1 VRRRVR
7 RPQHGRDPVSEAT
20 TAWLHA
26 QREKGTHMKRKLT
39 LLGDRHGTMSLRAVA
54 QRLNW
59 GKSPITRALTQIARV
74 SAHAKQSR
82 VRNAV
87 VVGLMLSAFVPAA
100 ATQAS
105 GGPSRPHASAG
116 HAVFS
121 GNVPRSDGTIGD
133 AAAKAMRQGYL
144 VANQAAYGRAKA
156 RANAKAAL
164 VAGETRPVA
173 GTSAAQLAPVAVRS
187 WDGLK
192 NPNAAPSDSTGSVG
206 SSRFVELIN
215 SSFALYDKT
224 NDAPINTGSLN
235 TLAGGGGSVF
245 DPQIMWDPQ
254 TNRFYYAMVLVAN
267 STTNLVATGFSKT
280 ASPNNGSTDFCHYTV
295 NFGSD
300 LPDYPKLGD
309 SGAFWIVGSNVFNA
323 RGGFIGSD
331 AFGISKP
338 PAGTTCPLASSLK
351 FGEQF
356 DLRDPTGAPAFT
368 PVPVDQIDN
377 SSTGFIIARTGS
389 VPSTRLSLHSVTKNA
404 TTGLPVFRTTGVSVT
419 VPSYAVPPSAPQ
431 RSGFPN
437 SAKRLDTLDARP
449 TQAVSAIDPDHG
461 NSVRLW
467 VQHTTATNPVGRSEV
482 RWYEINPV
490 TATVIQQG
498 KATST
503 AFFAFNGA
511 ISPDRARLGATGQF
525 GNSMVLG
532 FDTSSTTSFPAVRMV
547 SKVRA
552 AAQSAPVL
560 VRSSNG
566 NYSGFDCA
574 GTDNQCRWGDFAG
587 ASPDPI
593 VASGASVG
601 SVWLVSQYAS
611 GVNST
616 TAANWLTRNW
626 VASP

>member
-1 VRRRVR
+1 
-7 RPQHGRDPVSEAT
+7 
-20 TAWLHA
+20 
-26 QREKGTHMKRKLT
+26 MKRKLT
-39 LLGDRHGTMSLRAVA
+39 LLGDRRRTMSPATVA
-54 QRLNW
+54 HGFNW
-59 GKSPITRALTQIARV
+59 GKSSIARALAQLV
-74 SAHAKQSR
+74 HAKQSR
-82 VRNAV
+82 ARKAV
-87 VVGLMLSAFVPAA
+87 VGALILSAFVSAA
-100 ATQAS
+100 ATHAN
-105 GGPSRPHASAG
+105 GRPSTPPAAAG

-121 GNVPRSDGTIGD
+121 GNFPRSDGTISN

-144 VANQAAYGRAKA
+144 VPNQAAYGRAKA
-156 RANAKAAL
+156 RANAKAAF

-173 GTSAAQLAPVAVRS
+173 RTSATQLAPVAVRS
-187 WDGLK
+187 WDGIR
-192 NPNAAPSDSTGSVG
+192 NPSAAPSDSTGSVG
-206 SSRFVELIN
+206 SRRFVELIN

-235 TLAGGGGSVF
+235 TLAGAGGSVF
-245 DPQIMWDPQ
+245 DPQIMWDAQ

-323 RGGFIGSD
+323 TGAFIGSD
-331 AFGISKP
+331 AFGISKA
-338 PAGTTCPLASSLK
+338 PAGTTCPLASALK

-368 PVPVDQIDN
+368 PVPADQIDN

-389 VPSTRLSLHSVTKNA
+389 VPSTRLSLHSVTRNA
-404 TTGLPVFRTTGVSVT
+404 TTGLPVFGTRGVSVT
-419 VPSYAVPPSAPQ
+419 VPSYTVPPSAPQ

-461 NSVRLW
+461 NAVRLW

-511 ISPDRARLGATGQF
+511 ISPDRARLGSTGQF

-532 FDTSSTTSFPAVRMV
+532 FDTSATTSFPAVRMV

-574 GTDNQCRWGDFAG
+574 GIDNECRWGDFAG

>member
-1 VRRRVR
+1 MKGFVR
-7 RPQHGRDPVSEAT
+7 PNES
-20 TAWLHA
+20 
-26 QREKGTHMKRKLT
+26 
-39 LLGDRHGTMSLRAVA
+39 RAVPA
-54 QRLNW
+54 CDR
-59 GKSPITRALTQIARV
+59 TRRFEKPK
-74 SAHAKQSR
+74 HSR
-82 VRNAV
+82 VRTAV
-87 VVGLMLSAFVPAA
+87 VVGFFLTAFVSA
-100 ATQAS
+100 ATTDAS
-105 GGPSRPHASAG
+105 GSQSTPHAAAG

-121 GNVPRSDGTIGD
+121 GSIPRSDGTIGN

-144 VANQAAYGRAKA
+144 VANQAAYGREKA
-156 RANAKAAL
+156 RANAKADAA
-164 VAGETRPVA
+164 AGETRPLADRLAPA
-173 GTSAAQLAPVAVRS
+173 GQLAPMAVRS
-187 WDGLK
+187 WDGIN
-192 NPNAAPSDSTGSVG
+192 NPNDAPSDSTGSVG
-206 SSRFVELIN
+206 SRRFVELIN
-215 SSFALYDKT
+215 SNFAIYDKA
-224 NDAPINTGSLN
+224 NDAPINTGSLS
-235 TLAGGGGSVF
+235 TLAGGSGTAF
-245 DPQIMWDPQ
+245 DPQIMWDAQ
-254 TNRFYYAMVLVAN
+254 TNRFYYAMVLVVN

-323 RGGFIGSD
+323 VGAFIGAD

-351 FGEQF
+351 FGERF
-356 DLRDPTGAPAFT
+356 DLRDPTGAAAFT
-368 PVPVDQIDN
+368 PVPVDQIDA
-377 SSTGFIIARTGS
+377 SQTGFIIARTGS
-389 VPSTRLSLHSVTKNA
+389 LPSTRLSLHKVTKNA
-404 TTGLPVFRTTGVSVT
+404 TTGLPMFQAAGAAVT

-461 NSVRLW
+461 NAVRLW

-482 RWYEINPV
+482 RWYEINPI

-511 ISPDRARLGATGQF
+511 ISPDRARLGSAGQF

-532 FDTSSTTSFPAVRMV
+532 FDTSATTSFPAVRMV
-547 SKVRA
+547 SKLRA
-552 AAQSAPVL
+552 AAQSTPVL
-560 VRSSNG
+560 VRSSTG

-574 GTDNQCRWGDFAG
+574 GTDNECRWGDFAG

-593 VASGASVG
+593 VASGAAAG

-616 TAANWLTRNW
+616 SAANWLTRNW

>member
-1 VRRRVR
+1 
-7 RPQHGRDPVSEAT
+7 
-20 TAWLHA
+20 
-26 QREKGTHMKRKLT
+26 MKREIR
-39 LLGDRHGTMSLRAVA
+39 LLGNRCGRMTRTAVA
-54 QRLNW
+54 RALSE
-59 GKSPITRALTQIARV
+59 GKSSSLKPTHTHVARAWMHT
-74 SAHAKQSR
+74 KQSR
-82 VRNAV
+82 VRNVV
-87 VVGLMLSAFVPAA
+87 VVGLILSAFVSA
-100 ATQAS
+100 ATTDAS
-105 GGPSRPHASAG
+105 GNLSTPHAAAG

-121 GNVPRSDGTIGD
+121 GNVPRSDGTIST
-133 AAAKAMRQGYL
+133 AAAQAMRRGYL
-144 VANQAAYGRAKA
+144 VANEPAYGREKA
-156 RANAKAAL
+156 RANAKADTA
-164 VAGETRPVA
+164 ADGTRPLA
-173 GTSAAQLAPVAVRS
+173 DQLALAAPLAPVAVRS
-187 WDGLK
+187 WDGIR

-206 SSRFVELIN
+206 STRFVELIN

-224 NDAPINTGSLN
+224 NDTPINTGSLN
-235 TLAGGGGSVF
+235 TLAGGSGTVF
-245 DPQIMWDPQ
+245 DPQIMWDAQ
-254 TNRFYYAMVLVAN
+254 TNRFYYAMVLVVN

-323 RGGFIGSD
+323 VGAFIGSD

-351 FGEQF
+351 FGERF
-356 DLRDPTGAPAFT
+356 DLRDPTGAAAFT
-368 PVPVDQIDN
+368 PVPADQIDA
-377 SSTGFIIARTGS
+377 SQTGFIIARTGS
-389 VPSTRLSLHSVTKNA
+389 LPSTRLSLHKVTKNA
-404 TTGLPVFRTTGVSVT
+404 TTGLPVFQAAGTAVT

-449 TQAVSAIDPDHG
+449 PQAVSAIDPDRG
-461 NSVRLW
+461 NAVRLW
-467 VQHTTATNPVGRSEV
+467 AQHTTATNPAGRSEV

-532 FDTSSTTSFPAVRMV
+532 FDTSATTSFPAVRMV
-547 SKVRA
+547 SKVGA

-560 VRSSNG
+560 VRTSNG

-574 GTDNQCRWGDFAG
+574 GTDNECRWGDFAG

-593 VASGASVG
+593 VPSGASVG

>member
-1 VRRRVR
+1 MMRKVTSLGHRC
-7 RPQHGRDPVSEAT
+7 
-20 TAWLHA
+20 
-26 QREKGTHMKRKLT
+26 GTRFLK
-39 LLGDRHGTMSLRAVA
+39 AVA
-54 QRLNW
+54 QGFKW
-59 GKSPITRALTQIARV
+59 EQSSITKALTRLARV
-74 SAHAKQSR
+74 PAHAKESP
-82 VRNAV
+82 VRNAA
-87 VVGLMLSAFVPAA
+87 VVGIIFSAFVLAA

-105 GGPSRPHASAG
+105 GGPSTPHASAG

-121 GNVPRSDGTIGD
+121 GNIPRSDGTISH
-133 AAAKAMRQGYL
+133 AAAKAMQQGYL

-164 VAGETRPVA
+164 VAAETRPVA
-173 GTSAAQLAPVAVRS
+173 GTSAAQLAPVAVRT
-187 WDGLK
+187 WDGLN

-206 SSRFVELIN
+206 SKRFIELIN

-245 DPQIMWDPQ
+245 DPQIMWDAQ

-323 RGGFIGSD
+323 TGAFTGSD

-356 DLRDPTGAPAFT
+356 DLRDPTGVPAFT
-368 PVPVDQIDN
+368 PVPADQIDN
-377 SSTGFIIARTGS
+377 SATGFIIARTGS

-419 VPSYAVPPSAPQ
+419 VPSYTVPPSAPQ
-431 RSGFPN
+431 RSGFSN

-461 NSVRLW
+461 NAVRLW
-467 VQHTTATNPVGRSEV
+467 LQHTTATNPAARSEV

-511 ISPDRARLGATGQF
+511 ISPDRARLGSTGQF

-532 FDTSSTTSFPAVRMV
+532 FDTSSTTSFPAVQMV
-547 SKVRA
+547 SKVGA

-560 VRSSNG
+560 VRNSQG

-574 GTDNQCRWGDFAG
+574 GRDNECRWGDFAG

-626 VASP
+626 VAAP